1 MLNSYTSKRHSP
13 FLTVSPSLF
22 LTRAPL
28 ALAIAAALSTSAFAQ
43 TDAIDKPDPST
54 EMEVMVVTAD
64 FRSSSLEKMPSS
76 ITVIDSQK
84 IQDES
89 AQHFEDLLNS
99 IANFNWSGGSS
110 RPKYFQIRGVGEQ
123 EQYQGAPNS
132 SVGYIIDDIDLSGIG
147 MVSSMYDLQ
156 QVEVLRGPQ
165 GTRYGANALA
175 GLIYLKSNDPT
186 DVFEHGAEVSLGD
199 DNLRTFSGFSSGPL
213 TDSGKLLYRVSLQQ
227 HQQNGYH
234 DNLYLGRDDTNGR
247 DEFSGRAKLRWYATD
262 DLQFD
267 LTVLHADFDNG
278 YDVWSLTNSPTQ
290 TTSDQPGVD
299 SQRTTGA
306 GFKATYSGA
315 EAFELTSLT
324 SFANTDHH
332 YSYDGDWSNPEYWAG
347 KQCDIYD
354 ADWNSIGKL
363 PCIYDAT
370 WSKTGNRKTIS
381 QELRLTSTDAGRIF
395 NDSTDWLIGVYFAN
409 LQEDNSTVDYAKYTS
424 GEVDPI
430 VSERTKYIDSTYDA
444 KNYAV
449 FGQLDFD
456 LTLDYSLSLGVRFEN
471 RSSEYSDESSSTK
484 TNETKFDHFSP
495 SESMWGGHIALSKA
509 LSVQH
514 NAYIQLSRGYKAG
527 GFNMTLP
534 TEFSG
539 QKEFDT
545 ETLYN
550 YELGLKS
557 SWLAGTLNTSVALFY
572 MDRQDQQVAASIK
585 NPNDEADFILF
596 TDNAGSSQNYGLE
609 IDANWYIDSNLHLYS
624 SVGYLNT
631 AYGDYK
637 YEVGEDEFMD
647 LSGRDLAHSPHL
659 TYSLGGT
666 YRTNSGWFTNLNLS
680 GKSEFYY
687 SDSNESRSEPYTIV
701 NARVGYEASAWS
713 AYLWGRNLFNE
724 EYGVRGFYFGN
735 EPDNGW
741 AEKQYIRY
749 GDPRQI
755 GVTFNVKFM

>member
-1 MLNSYTSKRHSP
+1 MSNRKTSNHQSP
-13 FLTVSPSLF
+13 FSTVSPSLF
-22 LTRAPL
+22 LARAPL
-28 ALAIAAALSTSAFAQ
+28 ALAIAAALSTPVFAQ

-54 EMEVMVVTAD
+54 EMEVLVVTAD

-186 DVFEHGAEVSLGD
+186 DVFEHGGEVSLGD
-199 DNLRTFSGFSSGPL
+199 DDLRTFSGFSSGPL
-213 TDSGKLLYRVSLQQ
+213 TDSGKLLYRVSMQQ

-234 DNLYLGRDDTNGR
+234 DNLYLDRDDTNGR

-315 EAFELTSLT
+315 ENFELTSLT

-332 YSYDGDWSNPEYWAG
+332 YSYDGDWANSEYWAS
-347 KQCDIYD
+347 KQCNDDNGNLAPCQYD
-354 ADWNSIGKL
+354 YFWD
-363 PCIYDAT
+363 
-370 WSKTGNRKTIS
+370 KTGQRKTAS
-381 QELRLTSTDAGRIF
+381 QEFRLSSTEQGRIF
-395 NDSTDWLIGVYFAN
+395 AESTDWLLGVYAMN
-409 LQEDNSTVDYAKYTS
+409 LKEDNQLYSEYNTS
-424 GEVDPI
+424 LDEVLD
-430 VSERTKYIDSTYDA
+430 SEYEAT
-444 KNYAV
+444 NYAL
-449 FGQLDFD
+449 FGQLDTD
-456 LTLDYSLSLGVRFEN
+456 LGSNYALSVGLRLERRN
-471 RSSEYSDESSSTK
+471 SHYSD
-484 TNETKFDHFSP
+484 TNNDNFDP
-495 SESMWGGHIALSKA
+495 SETMWGGHIAVSKV
-509 LSVQH
+509 LNDSH
-514 NAYIQLSRGYKAG
+514 NAYVRVARGYKAG

-534 TEFSG
+534 VELNDKKEFS
-539 QKEFDT
+539 T

-550 YELGLKS
+550 YEIGLKS
-557 SWLAGTLNTSVALFY
+557 HWLAGLIDTNLALFY
-572 MDRQDQQVAASIK
+572 MDRQDQQVAASQQDPDK
-585 NPNDEADFILF
+585 PQRFILF
-596 TDNAGSSQNYGLE
+596 TENAGSSNNYGAEL
-609 IDANWYIDSNLHLYS
+609 DATWYATDNLQVYS
-624 SVGYLNT
+624 SIGWLET
-631 AYGDYK
+631 AYGDYQYQDK
-637 YEVGEDEFMD
+637 YGTEVD
-647 LSGRDLAHSPHL
+647 LTGRDLAHSPHV

-666 YRTNSGWFTNLNLS
+666 YRANSGWFANLNLS

>member
-1 MLNSYTSKRHSP
+1 MLNSKTLNSYTSKRHSP

-28 ALAIAAALSTSAFAQ
+28 ALAIATALSTSAFAQ

-186 DVFEHGAEVSLGD
+186 DVFEHGGEVSLGD

-315 EAFELTSLT
+315 ETFELTSLT

-332 YSYDGDWSNPEYWAG
+332 YSYDGDWSNPEYWAS
-347 KQCDIYD
+347 KQCSDDDGNLAPCQYD
-354 ADWNSIGKL
+354 YFWD
-363 PCIYDAT
+363 
-370 WSKTGNRKTIS
+370 KTGQRKTVS
-381 QELRLTSTDAGRIF
+381 QEFRLSSTEQGRIF
-395 NDSTDWLIGVYFAN
+395 ADSTDWLLGVYGMN
-409 LQEDNSTVDYAKYTS
+409 LKEDNQLYSEYNTWPD
-424 GEVDPI
+424 EVLD
-430 VSERTKYIDSTYDA
+430 SEYEAT
-444 KNYAV
+444 NYAL
-449 FGQLDFD
+449 FGQLDTD
-456 LTLDYSLSLGVRFEN
+456 LGSDYALSVGLRLERRN
-471 RSSEYSDESSSTK
+471 SHYSD
-484 TNETKFDHFSP
+484 TNNDNFDP
-495 SESMWGGHIALSKA
+495 SETMWGGHIAVSKV
-509 LSVQH
+509 LNDSH
-514 NAYIQLSRGYKAG
+514 NAYVRVARGYKAG

-534 TEFSG
+534 VELNDKKEFS
-539 QKEFDT
+539 T

-550 YELGLKS
+550 YEIGLKS
-557 SWLAGTLNTSVALFY
+557 HWLAGLIDTNLALFY
-572 MDRQDQQVAASIK
+572 MDRQDQQVAASQQDPDK
-585 NPNDEADFILF
+585 PQRFILF
-596 TDNAGSSQNYGLE
+596 TENAGSSNNYGAEL
-609 IDANWYIDSNLHLYS
+609 DATWYATDNLQIYS
-624 SVGYLNT
+624 SLGWLET
-631 AYGDYK
+631 AYGDYQYQDK
-637 YEVGEDEFMD
+637 YGTEVD
-647 LSGRDLAHSPHL
+647 LTGRDLAHSPHL
-659 TYSLGGT
+659 TYSIGGT

>member
-1 MLNSYTSKRHSP
+1 MLNSKTLNSNTSKRHSP
-13 FLTVSPSLF
+13 FLIVSPSLF

-199 DNLRTFSGFSSGPL
+199 DDLRTFSGFSSGPL

-278 YDVWSLTNSPTQ
+278 YDVWSLTNSPSQ

-315 EAFELTSLT
+315 ETFELTSLT

-332 YSYDGDWSNPEYWAG
+332 YSYDGDWSNPEYWAS
-347 KQCDIYD
+347 KQCSDDDGNLAPCQYD
-354 ADWNSIGKL
+354 YFWD
-363 PCIYDAT
+363 
-370 WSKTGNRKTIS
+370 KTGQRKTVS
-381 QELRLTSTDAGRIF
+381 QEFRLSSTEQGRIF
-395 NDSTDWLIGVYFAN
+395 ADSTDWLLGVYGMN
-409 LQEDNSTVDYAKYTS
+409 LKEDNQLYSEYNTWPD
-424 GEVDPI
+424 EVLD
-430 VSERTKYIDSTYDA
+430 SEYEAT
-444 KNYAV
+444 NYAL
-449 FGQLDFD
+449 FGQLDTD
-456 LTLDYSLSLGVRFEN
+456 LGSDYALSVGLRLERRN
-471 RSSEYSDESSSTK
+471 SHYSD
-484 TNETKFDHFSP
+484 TNNDNFDP
-495 SESMWGGHIALSKA
+495 SETMWGGHIAVSKV
-509 LSVQH
+509 LNDSH
-514 NAYIQLSRGYKAG
+514 NAYVRVARGYKAG

-534 TEFSG
+534 VELNDKKEFS
-539 QKEFDT
+539 T

-550 YELGLKS
+550 YEIGLKS
-557 SWLAGTLNTSVALFY
+557 HWLAGLIDTNLALFY
-572 MDRQDQQVAASIK
+572 MDRQDQQVAASQQDPDK
-585 NPNDEADFILF
+585 PQRFILF
-596 TDNAGSSQNYGLE
+596 TENAGSSNNYGAEL
-609 IDANWYIDSNLHLYS
+609 DATWYATDNLQIYS
-624 SVGYLNT
+624 SLGWLET
-631 AYGDYK
+631 AYGDYQYQDK
-637 YEVGEDEFMD
+637 YGTEVD
-647 LSGRDLAHSPHL
+647 LTGRDLAHSPHL
-659 TYSLGGT
+659 TYSIGGT

>member
-1 MLNSYTSKRHSP
+1 MSNRKTSNRHSP
-13 FLTVSPSLF
+13 F

-28 ALAIAAALSTSAFAQ
+28 ALAIAAALSSAAFAQ

-315 EAFELTSLT
+315 ETFELTSLT

-332 YSYDGDWSNPEYWAG
+332 YSYDGDWSNPEYWAS
-347 KQCDIYD
+347 KQCSDDDGNLAPCQYD
-354 ADWNSIGKL
+354 YFWD
-363 PCIYDAT
+363 
-370 WSKTGNRKTIS
+370 KTGQRKTVS
-381 QELRLTSTDAGRIF
+381 QEFRLSSTEQGRIF
-395 NDSTDWLIGVYFAN
+395 ADSTDWLLGVYGMN
-409 LQEDNSTVDYAKYTS
+409 LKEDNQLYSEYNTWPD
-424 GEVDPI
+424 EVLD
-430 VSERTKYIDSTYDA
+430 SEYEAT
-444 KNYAV
+444 NYAL
-449 FGQLDFD
+449 FGQLDTD
-456 LTLDYSLSLGVRFEN
+456 LSSGYALSVGLRLERRN
-471 RSSEYSDESSSTK
+471 SHYSD
-484 TNETKFDHFSP
+484 TNNDNFDP
-495 SESMWGGHIALSKA
+495 SETMWGGHIAVSKV
-509 LSVQH
+509 LNDSH
-514 NAYIQLSRGYKAG
+514 NAYVRVARGYKAG

-534 TEFSG
+534 VELNDKKEFS
-539 QKEFDT
+539 T

-550 YELGLKS
+550 YEIGLKS
-557 SWLAGTLNTSVALFY
+557 HWLAGLIDTNLALFY
-572 MDRQDQQVAASIK
+572 MDRQDQQVAASQQDPDK
-585 NPNDEADFILF
+585 PQRFILF
-596 TDNAGSSQNYGLE
+596 TENAGSSNNYGAEL
-609 IDANWYIDSNLHLYS
+609 DATWYATDNLQIYS
-624 SVGYLNT
+624 SLGWLET
-631 AYGDYK
+631 AYGDYQYQDK
-637 YEVGEDEFMD
+637 YGTEVD
-647 LSGRDLAHSPHL
+647 LTGRDLAHSPHL
-659 TYSLGGT
+659 TYSIGGT

>member
-1 MLNSYTSKRHSP
+1 MLNSKTLNSNTSKRHSP
-13 FLTVSPSLF
+13 FSTITPSLF

-28 ALAIAAALSTSAFAQ
+28 ALAIAAALSTAAFAQ

-89 AQHFEDLLNS
+89 VQHFEDLLNS

-315 EAFELTSLT
+315 ETFELTSLT

-347 KQCDIYD
+347 KQCSDDDGNLAPCQYD
-354 ADWNSIGKL
+354 YFWD
-363 PCIYDAT
+363 
-370 WSKTGNRKTIS
+370 KTGQRKTVS
-381 QELRLTSTDAGRIF
+381 QEFRLSSTEQGRIF
-395 NDSTDWLIGVYFAN
+395 ADSTDWLLGVYAMN
-409 LQEDNSTVDYAKYTS
+409 LKEDNQLYSEYNTLPD
-424 GEVDPI
+424 EVLD
-430 VSERTKYIDSTYDA
+430 SEYEAT
-444 KNYAV
+444 NYAL
-449 FGQLDFD
+449 FGQLDTD
-456 LTLDYSLSLGVRFEN
+456 LGSDYALSVGLRLERRN
-471 RSSEYSDESSSTK
+471 SHYSD
-484 TNETKFDHFSP
+484 TNNDNFDP
-495 SESMWGGHIALSKA
+495 SETMWGGHIAVSKV
-509 LSVQH
+509 LNDSH
-514 NAYIQLSRGYKAG
+514 NAYVRVARGYKAG

-534 TEFSG
+534 VELNDKKEFS
-539 QKEFDT
+539 T

-550 YELGLKS
+550 YEIGLKS
-557 SWLAGTLNTSVALFY
+557 HWLAGLIDTNLALFY
-572 MDRQDQQVAASIK
+572 MDRQDQQVAASQQDPDK
-585 NPNDEADFILF
+585 PQRFILF
-596 TDNAGSSQNYGLE
+596 TENAGSSNNYGAEL
-609 IDANWYIDSNLHLYS
+609 DATWYATDSLQIYS
-624 SVGYLNT
+624 SLGWLET
-631 AYGDYK
+631 AYGDYQYQDK
-637 YEVGEDEFMD
+637 YGTEVD
-647 LSGRDLAHSPHL
+647 LSGRDLAHSPHF

>member
-1 MLNSYTSKRHSP
+1 MLNSKTLNSYTSKRHSP
-13 FLTVSPSLF
+13 FSTVSPSLF

-28 ALAIAAALSTSAFAQ
+28 ALAIATALSTSAFAQ

-199 DNLRTFSGFSSGPL
+199 DDLRTFSGFSSGPL

-315 EAFELTSLT
+315 ETFELTSLT

-332 YSYDGDWSNPEYWAG
+332 YSYDGDWSNPEYWAS
-347 KQCDIYD
+347 KQCSDDDGNLAPCQYD
-354 ADWNSIGKL
+354 YFWD
-363 PCIYDAT
+363 
-370 WSKTGNRKTIS
+370 KTGQRKTVS
-381 QELRLTSTDAGRIF
+381 QEFRLSSTEQGRIF
-395 NDSTDWLIGVYFAN
+395 ADSTDWLLGVYAMN
-409 LQEDNSTVDYAKYTS
+409 LKEDNQLYSEYNTWPD
-424 GEVDPI
+424 EVLD
-430 VSERTKYIDSTYDA
+430 SEYEAT
-444 KNYAV
+444 NYAL
-449 FGQLDFD
+449 FGQLDTD
-456 LTLDYSLSLGVRFEN
+456 LGSDYALSVGLRLERRN
-471 RSSEYSDESSSTK
+471 SHYSD
-484 TNETKFDHFSP
+484 TNNDNFDP
-495 SESMWGGHIALSKA
+495 SETMWGGHIAVSKV
-509 LSVQH
+509 LNDSH
-514 NAYIQLSRGYKAG
+514 NAYVRVARGYKAG

-534 TEFSG
+534 VELNDKKEFS
-539 QKEFDT
+539 T

-550 YELGLKS
+550 YEIGLKS
-557 SWLAGTLNTSVALFY
+557 HWLAGLIDTNLALFY
-572 MDRQDQQVAASIK
+572 MDRQDQQVAASQQDPDK
-585 NPNDEADFILF
+585 PQRFILF
-596 TDNAGSSQNYGLE
+596 TENAGSSNNYGAEL
-609 IDANWYIDSNLHLYS
+609 DATWYATDNLQIYS
-624 SVGYLNT
+624 SLGWLET
-631 AYGDYK
+631 AYGDYQYQDK
-637 YEVGEDEFMD
+637 YGTEVD
-647 LSGRDLAHSPHL
+647 LTGRDLAHSPHF

-666 YRTNSGWFTNLNLS
+666 YRANSGWFANLNLS

-713 AYLWGRNLFNE
+713 AYLWGRNLFND

>member
-1 MLNSYTSKRHSP
+1 MSNRKTSNHQSP
-13 FLTVSPSLF
+13 FSTVSPSLF
-22 LTRAPL
+22 LARAPL
-28 ALAIAAALSTSAFAQ
+28 ALAIAAALSTPIFAQ

-54 EMEVMVVTAD
+54 EMEVIVVTAD

-186 DVFEHGAEVSLGD
+186 DVFEHGGEVSLGD
-199 DNLRTFSGFSSGPL
+199 DDLRTFSGFSSGPL
-213 TDSGKLLYRVSLQQ
+213 TDSGKLLYRVSMQQ

-234 DNLYLGRDDTNGR
+234 DNLYLDRDDTNGR

-315 EAFELTSLT
+315 ENFELTSLT

-332 YSYDGDWSNPEYWAG
+332 YSYDGDWANSEYWAS
-347 KQCDIYD
+347 KQCNDDNGNLAPCQYD
-354 ADWNSIGKL
+354 YFWD
-363 PCIYDAT
+363 
-370 WSKTGNRKTIS
+370 KTGQRKTAS
-381 QELRLTSTDAGRIF
+381 QEFRLSSTEQGRIF
-395 NDSTDWLIGVYFAN
+395 AESTDWLLGVYAMN
-409 LQEDNSTVDYAKYTS
+409 LKEDNQLYSEYNTS
-424 GEVDPI
+424 PDEVLD
-430 VSERTKYIDSTYDA
+430 SEYEAT
-444 KNYAV
+444 NYAL
-449 FGQLDFD
+449 FGQLDTD
-456 LTLDYSLSLGVRFEN
+456 LGSNYALSVGLRLERRN
-471 RSSEYSDESSSTK
+471 SHYSD
-484 TNETKFDHFSP
+484 TNNDNFDP
-495 SESMWGGHIALSKA
+495 SETMWGGHIAVSKV
-509 LSVQH
+509 LNDSH
-514 NAYIQLSRGYKAG
+514 NAYVRVARGYKAG

-534 TEFSG
+534 VELNDKKEFS
-539 QKEFDT
+539 T

-550 YELGLKS
+550 YEIGLKS
-557 SWLAGTLNTSVALFY
+557 HWLAGLIDTNLALFY
-572 MDRQDQQVAASIK
+572 MDRQDQQVAASQQDPDK
-585 NPNDEADFILF
+585 PQRFILF
-596 TDNAGSSQNYGLE
+596 TENAGSSNNYGAEL
-609 IDANWYIDSNLHLYS
+609 DATWYATDNLQVYS
-624 SVGYLNT
+624 SIGWLET
-631 AYGDYK
+631 AYGDYQYQDK
-637 YEVGEDEFMD
+637 YGTEVD
-647 LSGRDLAHSPHL
+647 LTGRDLAHSPHV
-659 TYSLGGT
+659 TYSIGGT
-666 YRTNSGWFTNLNLS
+666 YRANSGWFANLNLS

-724 EYGVRGFYFGN
+724 EYGVRSFYFGN

>member
-1 MLNSYTSKRHSP
+1 MSNRKTSNHQSP
-13 FLTVSPSLF
+13 FSTVSPSLF
-22 LTRAPL
+22 LARAPL
-28 ALAIAAALSTSAFAQ
+28 ALAIAAALSTPVFAQ
-43 TDAIDKPDPST
+43 TDAIDRPDPST

-186 DVFEHGAEVSLGD
+186 DVFEHGGEVSLGD
-199 DNLRTFSGFSSGPL
+199 DDLRTFSGFSSGPL
-213 TDSGKLLYRVSLQQ
+213 TDSGKLLYRVSMQQ

-315 EAFELTSLT
+315 ENFELTSLT

-332 YSYDGDWSNPEYWAG
+332 YSYDGDWANSEYWAS
-347 KQCDIYD
+347 KQCNDDNGNLAPCQYD
-354 ADWNSIGKL
+354 YFWD
-363 PCIYDAT
+363 
-370 WSKTGNRKTIS
+370 KTGQRKTAS
-381 QELRLTSTDAGRIF
+381 QEFRLSSTEQGRIF
-395 NDSTDWLIGVYFAN
+395 AESTDWLLGVYAMN
-409 LQEDNSTVDYAKYTS
+409 LKEDNQLYSEYNASPD
-424 GEVDPI
+424 EVLD
-430 VSERTKYIDSTYDA
+430 SEYEAT
-444 KNYAV
+444 NYAL
-449 FGQLDFD
+449 FGQLDTD
-456 LTLDYSLSLGVRFEN
+456 LGSNYALSVGLRLERRN
-471 RSSEYSDESSSTK
+471 SHYSD
-484 TNETKFDHFSP
+484 TNNDNFDP
-495 SESMWGGHIALSKA
+495 SETMWGGHIAVSKV
-509 LSVQH
+509 LNDSH
-514 NAYIQLSRGYKAG
+514 NAYVRVARGYKAG

-534 TEFSG
+534 VELNDKKEFS
-539 QKEFDT
+539 T

-550 YELGLKS
+550 YEIGLKS
-557 SWLAGTLNTSVALFY
+557 HWLAGLIDTNLALFY
-572 MDRQDQQVAASIK
+572 MDRQDQQVAASQQDPDK
-585 NPNDEADFILF
+585 PQRFILF
-596 TDNAGSSQNYGLE
+596 TENAGSSNNYGAEL
-609 IDANWYIDSNLHLYS
+609 DATWYATDNLQVYS
-624 SVGYLNT
+624 SIGWLET
-631 AYGDYK
+631 AYGDYQYQDK
-637 YEVGEDEFMD
+637 YGTEVD
-647 LSGRDLAHSPHL
+647 LTGRDLAHSPHV

-666 YRTNSGWFTNLNLS
+666 YRANSGWFANLNLS

>member
-1 MLNSYTSKRHSP
+1 MLNSKTLNSNTSKRHSP
-13 FLTVSPSLF
+13 FSTVSPSLF

-28 ALAIAAALSTSAFAQ
+28 ALAIAAALSSAAFAQ

-199 DNLRTFSGFSSGPL
+199 DDLRTFSGFSSGPL

-315 EAFELTSLT
+315 ETFELTSLT

-332 YSYDGDWSNPEYWAG
+332 YSYDGDWSNPEYWAS
-347 KQCDIYD
+347 KQCSDDYGNLAPCQYD
-354 ADWNSIGKL
+354 YFWD
-363 PCIYDAT
+363 
-370 WSKTGNRKTIS
+370 KTGQRKTAS
-381 QELRLTSTDAGRIF
+381 QEFRLSSTEQGRIF
-395 NDSTDWLIGVYFAN
+395 ADSTDWLLGVYAMN
-409 LQEDNSTVDYAKYTS
+409 LKEDNQLYSEYNTWPD
-424 GEVDPI
+424 EVLD
-430 VSERTKYIDSTYDA
+430 SEYEAT
-444 KNYAV
+444 NYAL
-449 FGQLDFD
+449 FGQLDTD
-456 LTLDYSLSLGVRFEN
+456 LGSDYALSVGLRLERRN
-471 RSSEYSDESSSTK
+471 SHYSD
-484 TNETKFDHFSP
+484 TNNDNFDP
-495 SESMWGGHIALSKA
+495 SETMWGGHIAVSKV
-509 LSVQH
+509 LNDSH
-514 NAYIQLSRGYKAG
+514 NAYVRVARGYKAG

-534 TEFSG
+534 VELNDKKEFS
-539 QKEFDT
+539 T

-550 YELGLKS
+550 YEVGLKS
-557 SWLAGTLNTSVALFY
+557 YWLAGLIDTNLALFY
-572 MDRQDQQVAASIK
+572 MDRQDQQVAASQQDPDK
-585 NPNDEADFILF
+585 PQRFILF
-596 TDNAGSSQNYGLE
+596 TENAGSSNNYGAEL
-609 IDANWYIDSNLHLYS
+609 DATWYATDNLQIYS
-624 SVGYLNT
+624 SLGWLET
-631 AYGDYK
+631 AYGDYQYQDK
-637 YEVGEDEFMD
+637 YGTEVD
-647 LSGRDLAHSPHL
+647 LTGRDLAHSPHF

-666 YRTNSGWFTNLNLS
+666 YRANSGWFANLNLS

-755 GVTFNVKFM
+755 GVSFNVKFM

>member
-1 MLNSYTSKRHSP
+1 MSNRKTSNHQSP
-13 FLTVSPSLF
+13 FSTVSPSLF
-22 LTRAPL
+22 LARAPL
-28 ALAIAAALSTSAFAQ
+28 ALAIAAALSTPVFAQ

-147 MVSSMYDLQ
+147 MVSSVYDLQ

-186 DVFEHGAEVSLGD
+186 DVFEHGGEVSLGD
-199 DNLRTFSGFSSGPL
+199 DDLRTFSGFSSGPL
-213 TDSGKLLYRVSLQQ
+213 TDSGKLLYRVSMQQ

-234 DNLYLGRDDTNGR
+234 DNLYLDRDDTNGR

-315 EAFELTSLT
+315 ENFELTSLT

-332 YSYDGDWSNPEYWAG
+332 YSYDGDWANSEYWAS
-347 KQCDIYD
+347 KQCNDDNGNLAPCQYD
-354 ADWNSIGKL
+354 YFWD
-363 PCIYDAT
+363 
-370 WSKTGNRKTIS
+370 KTGQRKTVS
-381 QELRLTSTDAGRIF
+381 QEFRLSSTEQGRIF
-395 NDSTDWLIGVYFAN
+395 AESTDWLLGVYAMN
-409 LQEDNSTVDYAKYTS
+409 LKEDNQLYSEYNTS
-424 GEVDPI
+424 LDEVLD
-430 VSERTKYIDSTYDA
+430 SEYEAT
-444 KNYAV
+444 NYAL
-449 FGQLDFD
+449 FGQLDTD
-456 LTLDYSLSLGVRFEN
+456 LGSNYALSVGLRLERRN
-471 RSSEYSDESSSTK
+471 SHYSD
-484 TNETKFDHFSP
+484 TNNDNFDP
-495 SESMWGGHIALSKA
+495 SETMWGGHIAVSKV
-509 LSVQH
+509 LNDSH
-514 NAYIQLSRGYKAG
+514 NAYVRVARGYKAG

-534 TEFSG
+534 VELNDKKEFS
-539 QKEFDT
+539 T

-550 YELGLKS
+550 YEIGLKS
-557 SWLAGTLNTSVALFY
+557 HWLAGLIDTNLALFY
-572 MDRQDQQVAASIK
+572 MDRQDQQVAASQQDPDK
-585 NPNDEADFILF
+585 PQRFILF
-596 TDNAGSSQNYGLE
+596 TENAGSSNNYGAEL
-609 IDANWYIDSNLHLYS
+609 DATWYATDNLQVYS
-624 SVGYLNT
+624 SLGWLET
-631 AYGDYK
+631 AYGDYQYQDK
-637 YEVGEDEFMD
+637 YGTEVD
-647 LSGRDLAHSPHL
+647 LTGRDLAHSPHL

-666 YRTNSGWFTNLNLS
+666 YRANSGWFANLNLS

>member
-1 MLNSYTSKRHSP
+1 MLNSKTLNSNTSKRHSP
-13 FLTVSPSLF
+13 FSTITPSLF

-28 ALAIAAALSTSAFAQ
+28 ALAIATALSTSAFAQ

-199 DNLRTFSGFSSGPL
+199 DDLRTFSGFSSGPL

-315 EAFELTSLT
+315 ETFELTSLT

-332 YSYDGDWSNPEYWAG
+332 YSYDGDWSNPEYWAS
-347 KQCDIYD
+347 KQCSDDDGNLAPCQYD
-354 ADWNSIGKL
+354 YFWD
-363 PCIYDAT
+363 
-370 WSKTGNRKTIS
+370 KTGQRKTVS
-381 QELRLTSTDAGRIF
+381 QEFRLSSTEQGRIF
-395 NDSTDWLIGVYFAN
+395 ADSTDWLLGVYAMN
-409 LQEDNSTVDYAKYTS
+409 LKEDNQLYSEYNTLPD
-424 GEVDPI
+424 EVLD
-430 VSERTKYIDSTYDA
+430 SEYEAT
-444 KNYAV
+444 NYAL
-449 FGQLDFD
+449 FGQLDTD
-456 LTLDYSLSLGVRFEN
+456 LGSDYALSVGLRLERRN
-471 RSSEYSDESSSTK
+471 SHYSD
-484 TNETKFDHFSP
+484 TNNDNFDP
-495 SESMWGGHIALSKA
+495 SETMWGGHIAVSKV
-509 LSVQH
+509 LNDSH
-514 NAYIQLSRGYKAG
+514 NAYVRVARGYKAG

-534 TEFSG
+534 VELNDKKEFS
-539 QKEFDT
+539 T

-550 YELGLKS
+550 YEIGLKS
-557 SWLAGTLNTSVALFY
+557 HWLAGLIDTNLALFY
-572 MDRQDQQVAASIK
+572 MDRQDQQVAASQQDPDK
-585 NPNDEADFILF
+585 PQRFILF
-596 TDNAGSSQNYGLE
+596 TENAGSSNNYGAEL
-609 IDANWYIDSNLHLYS
+609 DATWYATDNLQIYS
-624 SVGYLNT
+624 SLGWLET
-631 AYGDYK
+631 AYGDYQYQDK
-637 YEVGEDEFMD
+637 YGTEVD
-647 LSGRDLAHSPHL
+647 LTGRDLAHSPHL

>member
-1 MLNSYTSKRHSP
+1 MLNSKTLNSNTSKRHSP

-199 DNLRTFSGFSSGPL
+199 DDLRTFSGFSSGPL

-234 DNLYLGRDDTNGR
+234 DNLYLGRDDTNSR

-315 EAFELTSLT
+315 ETFELTSLT

-332 YSYDGDWSNPEYWAG
+332 YSYDGDWSNPEYWAS
-347 KQCDIYD
+347 KQCSENSNLAPCQYD
-354 ADWNSIGKL
+354 YFWD
-363 PCIYDAT
+363 
-370 WSKTGNRKTIS
+370 KTGQRKTVS
-381 QELRLTSTDAGRIF
+381 QEFRLSSTEQGRIF
-395 NDSTDWLIGVYFAN
+395 ADSTDWLLGVYAMN
-409 LQEDNSTVDYAKYTS
+409 LKEDNQLYSEYNTLPD
-424 GEVDPI
+424 EVLD
-430 VSERTKYIDSTYDA
+430 SEYEAT
-444 KNYAV
+444 NYAL
-449 FGQLDFD
+449 FGQLDTD
-456 LTLDYSLSLGVRFEN
+456 LGSDYALSVGLRLERRN
-471 RSSEYSDESSSTK
+471 SHYSD
-484 TNETKFDHFSP
+484 TNNDNFDP
-495 SESMWGGHIALSKA
+495 SETMWGGHIAVSKV
-509 LSVQH
+509 LNDSH
-514 NAYIQLSRGYKAG
+514 NAYVRVARGYKAG

-534 TEFSG
+534 VELNDKKEFS
-539 QKEFDT
+539 T

-550 YELGLKS
+550 YEIGLKS
-557 SWLAGTLNTSVALFY
+557 HWLAGLIDTNLALFY
-572 MDRQDQQVAASIK
+572 MDRQDQQVAASQQDPDK
-585 NPNDEADFILF
+585 PQRFILF
-596 TDNAGSSQNYGLE
+596 TENAGSSNNYGAEL
-609 IDANWYIDSNLHLYS
+609 DATWYATDNLQIYS
-624 SVGYLNT
+624 SLGWLET
-631 AYGDYK
+631 AYGDYQYQDK
-637 YEVGEDEFMD
+637 YGTEVD
-647 LSGRDLAHSPHL
+647 LTGRDLAHSPHF
-659 TYSLGGT
+659 TYSIGGT

>member
-1 MLNSYTSKRHSP
+1 MSNRKTSNHQSP
-13 FLTVSPSLF
+13 FSTVSPSLF
-22 LTRAPL
+22 LARAPL
-28 ALAIAAALSTSAFAQ
+28 ALAIAAALSTPVFAQ

-186 DVFEHGAEVSLGD
+186 DVFEHGGEVSLGD
-199 DNLRTFSGFSSGPL
+199 DDLRTFSGFSSGPL
-213 TDSGKLLYRVSLQQ
+213 TDSGKLLYRVSMQQ

-315 EAFELTSLT
+315 ENFELTSLT

-332 YSYDGDWSNPEYWAG
+332 YSYDGDWANSEYWAS
-347 KQCDIYD
+347 KQCNDDNGNLAPCQYD
-354 ADWNSIGKL
+354 YFWD
-363 PCIYDAT
+363 
-370 WSKTGNRKTIS
+370 KTGQRKTAS
-381 QELRLTSTDAGRIF
+381 QEFRLSSTEQGRIF
-395 NDSTDWLIGVYFAN
+395 AESTDWLLGVYAMN
-409 LQEDNSTVDYAKYTS
+409 LKEDNQLYSEYNASLD
-424 GEVDPI
+424 EVLD
-430 VSERTKYIDSTYDA
+430 SEYEAT
-444 KNYAV
+444 NYAL
-449 FGQLDFD
+449 FGQLDTD
-456 LTLDYSLSLGVRFEN
+456 LGSNYALSVGLRLERRN
-471 RSSEYSDESSSTK
+471 SHYSD
-484 TNETKFDHFSP
+484 TNNDNFDP
-495 SESMWGGHIALSKA
+495 SETMWGGHIAVSKV
-509 LSVQH
+509 LNDSH
-514 NAYIQLSRGYKAG
+514 NAYIRVARGYKAG

-534 TEFSG
+534 VELNDKKEFS
-539 QKEFDT
+539 T

-550 YELGLKS
+550 YEIGLKS
-557 SWLAGTLNTSVALFY
+557 HWLAGLIDTNLALFY
-572 MDRQDQQVAASIK
+572 MDRQDQQVAASQQDPDK
-585 NPNDEADFILF
+585 PQRFILF
-596 TDNAGSSQNYGLE
+596 TENAGSSNNYGAEL
-609 IDANWYIDSNLHLYS
+609 DATWYATDNLQVYS
-624 SVGYLNT
+624 SLGWLET
-631 AYGDYK
+631 AYGDYQYQDK
-637 YEVGEDEFMD
+637 YGTEVD
-647 LSGRDLAHSPHL
+647 LTGRDLAHSPHV

-666 YRTNSGWFTNLNLS
+666 YRANSGWFANLNLS

>member
-1 MLNSYTSKRHSP
+1 MLNRKTSNHQSP
-13 FLTVSPSLF
+13 FSTVSPSLF
-22 LTRAPL
+22 LARAPL
-28 ALAIAAALSTSAFAQ
+28 ALAIAAALSTPVFAQ

-186 DVFEHGAEVSLGD
+186 DVFEHGGEVSLGD
-199 DNLRTFSGFSSGPL
+199 DDLRTFSGFSSGPL
-213 TDSGKLLYRVSLQQ
+213 TDSGKLLYRVSMQQ

-315 EAFELTSLT
+315 ENFELTSLT

-332 YSYDGDWSNPEYWAG
+332 YSYDGDWANSEYWAS
-347 KQCDIYD
+347 KQCNDDNGNLAPCQYD
-354 ADWNSIGKL
+354 YFWD
-363 PCIYDAT
+363 
-370 WSKTGNRKTIS
+370 KTGQRKTAS
-381 QELRLTSTDAGRIF
+381 QEFRLTSTEQGRIF
-395 NDSTDWLIGVYFAN
+395 AESTDWLLGVYAMN
-409 LQEDNSTVDYAKYTS
+409 LKEDNQLYSEYNTWPD
-424 GEVDPI
+424 EVLD
-430 VSERTKYIDSTYDA
+430 SEYEAT
-444 KNYAV
+444 NYAL
-449 FGQLDFD
+449 FGQLDTD
-456 LTLDYSLSLGVRFEN
+456 LGSNYALSVGLRLERRN
-471 RSSEYSDESSSTK
+471 SHYSD
-484 TNETKFDHFSP
+484 TNNDNFDP
-495 SESMWGGHIALSKA
+495 SETMWGGHIAVSKV
-509 LSVQH
+509 LNDSH
-514 NAYIQLSRGYKAG
+514 NAYVRVARGYKAG

-534 TEFSG
+534 VELNDKKEFS
-539 QKEFDT
+539 T

-550 YELGLKS
+550 YEIGLKS
-557 SWLAGTLNTSVALFY
+557 HWLAGLIDTNLALFY
-572 MDRQDQQVAASIK
+572 MDRQDQQVAASQQDPDK
-585 NPNDEADFILF
+585 PQRFILF
-596 TDNAGSSQNYGLE
+596 TENAGSSNNYGAEL
-609 IDANWYIDSNLHLYS
+609 DATWYATDNLQVYS
-624 SVGYLNT
+624 SLGWLET
-631 AYGDYK
+631 AYGDYQYQDK
-637 YEVGEDEFMD
+637 YGTEVD
-647 LSGRDLAHSPHL
+647 LTGRDLAHSPHL

-666 YRTNSGWFTNLNLS
+666 YRANSGWFANLNLS

>member
-1 MLNSYTSKRHSP
+1 MLNSKTLNSNTSKRHSP
-13 FLTVSPSLF
+13 FSTITPSLF

-28 ALAIAAALSTSAFAQ
+28 ALAIATALSTSAFAQ

-315 EAFELTSLT
+315 ETFELTSLT

-332 YSYDGDWSNPEYWAG
+332 YSYDGDWSNPEYWAS
-347 KQCDIYD
+347 KQCSENSNLAPCQYD
-354 ADWNSIGKL
+354 YFWD
-363 PCIYDAT
+363 
-370 WSKTGNRKTIS
+370 KTGQRKTVS
-381 QELRLTSTDAGRIF
+381 QEFRLSSTEQGRIF
-395 NDSTDWLIGVYFAN
+395 ADSTDWLLGVYAMN
-409 LQEDNSTVDYAKYTS
+409 LKEDNQLYSEYNTLPD
-424 GEVDPI
+424 EVLD
-430 VSERTKYIDSTYDA
+430 SEYEAT
-444 KNYAV
+444 NYAL
-449 FGQLDFD
+449 FGQLDTD
-456 LTLDYSLSLGVRFEN
+456 LGSDYALSVGLRLERRN
-471 RSSEYSDESSSTK
+471 SHYSD
-484 TNETKFDHFSP
+484 TNNDNFDP
-495 SESMWGGHIALSKA
+495 SETMWGGHIAVSKV
-509 LSVQH
+509 LNDSH
-514 NAYIQLSRGYKAG
+514 NAYVRVARGYKAG

-534 TEFSG
+534 VELNDKKEFS
-539 QKEFDT
+539 T

-550 YELGLKS
+550 YEIGLKS
-557 SWLAGTLNTSVALFY
+557 HWLAGLIDTNLALFY
-572 MDRQDQQVAASIK
+572 MDRQDQQVAASQQDPDK
-585 NPNDEADFILF
+585 PQRFILF
-596 TDNAGSSQNYGLE
+596 TENAGSSNNYGAEL
-609 IDANWYIDSNLHLYS
+609 DATWYATDNLQIYS
-624 SVGYLNT
+624 SLGWLET
-631 AYGDYK
+631 AYGDYQYQDK
-637 YEVGEDEFMD
+637 YGTEVD
-647 LSGRDLAHSPHL
+647 LTGRDLAHSPHL

>member
-1 MLNSYTSKRHSP
+1 MSNKKSNKNSSI
-13 FLTVSPSLF
+13 FTVA

-28 ALAIAAALSTSAFAQ
+28 ALAISAALSTAAWAQ
-43 TDAIDKPDPST
+43 TDAIDKPDPSND
-54 EMEVMVVTAD
+54 MEIMVVTAD
-64 FRSSSLEKMPSS
+64 FRSASLEKMPSS
-76 ITVIDSQK
+76 ITVIDAQQ

-89 AQHFEDLLNS
+89 AQHFEDVMNS

-186 DVFEHGAEVSLGD
+186 DVFEHGAEVSLGND
-199 DNLRTFSGFSSGPL
+199 DLQTFSGFSSGPL

-227 HQQNGYH
+227 HQQNGYR
-234 DNLYLGRDDTNGR
+234 DNLYLNKEDTNGR
-247 DEFSGRAKLRWYATD
+247 DEFTGRAKLRWYATD
-262 DLQFD
+262 NLQLD
-267 LTVLHADFDNG
+267 LTLLHADFDNG
-278 YDVWSLTNSPTQ
+278 YDAWSLTNDPKHTI
-290 TTSDQPGVD
+290 SDQPGVD

-315 EAFELTSLT
+315 ESFELTSLT

-332 YSYDGDWSNPEYWAG
+332 YSYDGDWANPEYWAA
-347 KQCDIYD
+347 KQCEDEGNLAPCQYD
-354 ADWNSIGKL
+354 YFWD
-363 PCIYDAT
+363 
-370 WSKTGNRKTIS
+370 KTGQRKTLS
-381 QELRLTSTDAGRIF
+381 QEFRLSSTDQGRIF
-395 NDSTDWLIGVYFAN
+395 AGSTDWLLGVYAMN
-409 LQEDNSTVDYAKYTS
+409 LKEDNQLYSEYNTWPD
-424 GEVDPI
+424 EVLD
-430 VSERTKYIDSTYDA
+430 SEYEAT
-444 KNYAV
+444 NYAV
-449 FGQLDFD
+449 FGQLDTD
-456 LTLDYSLSLGVRFEN
+456 LGADYALSVGLRAERRN
-471 RSSEYSDESSSTK
+471 SHYSD
-484 TNETKFDHFSP
+484 TNNDNFDP
-495 SESMWGGHIALSKA
+495 SETMWGGHIALSKV
-509 LSVQH
+509 LNESH
-514 NAYIQLSRGYKAG
+514 NVYARVARGYKAG

-534 TEFSG
+534 VELNDK
-539 QKEFDT
+539 KEFDT

-550 YELGLKS
+550 YEIGLKS
-557 SWLAGTLNTSVALFY
+557 HWFEGLIDTNLALFY
-572 MDRQDQQVAASIK
+572 MDRQDQQVAASQQD
-585 NPNDEADFILF
+585 PNKPQRFILY
-596 TDNAGSSQNYGLE
+596 TENAGSSHNYGAEL
-609 IDANWYIDSNLHLYS
+609 DATWYATDNLQFYS
-624 SVGYLNT
+624 SLGWLET
-631 AYGDYK
+631 AYGDYQYQDK
-637 YEVGEDEFMD
+637 YGSAVD
-647 LSGRDLAHSPHL
+647 LTGRDLAHSPHL

-666 YRTNSGWFTNLNLS
+666 YRANSGWFANVNMS

-687 SDSNESRSEPYTIV
+687 SDSNDSRSEPYTIV

-713 AYLWGRNLFNE
+713 AYLWGRNLFDE

-755 GVTFNVKFM
+755 GVTLNVKFM

>member
-1 MLNSYTSKRHSP
+1 MSNRKTSNHQSP
-13 FLTVSPSLF
+13 FSTVSPSLF
-22 LTRAPL
+22 LARAPL
-28 ALAIAAALSTSAFAQ
+28 ALAIAAALSTPVFAQ

-186 DVFEHGAEVSLGD
+186 DVFEHGGEVSLGD
-199 DNLRTFSGFSSGPL
+199 DDLRTFSGFSSGPL
-213 TDSGKLLYRVSLQQ
+213 TDSGKLLYRVSMQQ

-315 EAFELTSLT
+315 ENFELTSLT

-332 YSYDGDWSNPEYWAG
+332 YSYDGDWANSEYWAS
-347 KQCDIYD
+347 KQCNDDNGNLAPCQYD
-354 ADWNSIGKL
+354 YFWD
-363 PCIYDAT
+363 
-370 WSKTGNRKTIS
+370 KTGQRKTAS
-381 QELRLTSTDAGRIF
+381 QEFRLSSTEQGRIF
-395 NDSTDWLIGVYFAN
+395 AESTDWLLGVYAMN
-409 LQEDNSTVDYAKYTS
+409 LKEDNQLYSEYNASPD
-424 GEVDPI
+424 EVLD
-430 VSERTKYIDSTYDA
+430 SEYEAT
-444 KNYAV
+444 NYAL
-449 FGQLDFD
+449 FGQLDTD
-456 LTLDYSLSLGVRFEN
+456 LGSNYALSVGLRLERRN
-471 RSSEYSDESSSTK
+471 SHYSD
-484 TNETKFDHFSP
+484 TNNDNFDP
-495 SESMWGGHIALSKA
+495 SETMWGGHIAVSKV
-509 LSVQH
+509 LNDSH
-514 NAYIQLSRGYKAG
+514 NAYVRVARGYKAG

-534 TEFSG
+534 VELNDKKEFS
-539 QKEFDT
+539 T

-550 YELGLKS
+550 YEIGLKS
-557 SWLAGTLNTSVALFY
+557 HWLAGLIDTNLALFY
-572 MDRQDQQVAASIK
+572 MDRQDQQVAASQQDPDK
-585 NPNDEADFILF
+585 PQRFILF
-596 TDNAGSSQNYGLE
+596 TENAGSSNNYGAEL
-609 IDANWYIDSNLHLYS
+609 DATWYATDNLQVYS
-624 SVGYLNT
+624 SLGWLET
-631 AYGDYK
+631 AYGDYQYQDK
-637 YEVGEDEFMD
+637 YGTEVD
-647 LSGRDLAHSPHL
+647 LTGRDLAHSPHL

-666 YRTNSGWFTNLNLS
+666 YRANSGWFANLNLS

>member
-1 MLNSYTSKRHSP
+1 MSNRKTSNRHSP
-13 FLTVSPSLF
+13 F

-28 ALAIAAALSTSAFAQ
+28 ALAIAAALSSAAFAQ

-89 AQHFEDLLNS
+89 AQHFEDVLNS

-186 DVFEHGAEVSLGD
+186 DVFEHGGEVSLGD
-199 DNLRTFSGFSSGPL
+199 DDLRTFSGFSSGPL

-306 GFKATYSGA
+306 GLKATYSGA
-315 EAFELTSLT
+315 ETFELTSLT

-332 YSYDGDWSNPEYWAG
+332 YSYDGDWSNPEYWAS
-347 KQCDIYD
+347 KQCSDDDGNLAPCQYD
-354 ADWNSIGKL
+354 YFWD
-363 PCIYDAT
+363 
-370 WSKTGNRKTIS
+370 KTGQRKTVS
-381 QELRLTSTDAGRIF
+381 QEFRLSSTEQGLIF
-395 NDSTDWLIGVYFAN
+395 ADSTDWLLGVYAMN
-409 LQEDNSTVDYAKYTS
+409 LKEDNQLYSEYNTWPD
-424 GEVDPI
+424 EVLD
-430 VSERTKYIDSTYDA
+430 SEYEAT
-444 KNYAV
+444 NYAL
-449 FGQLDFD
+449 FGQLDTD
-456 LTLDYSLSLGVRFEN
+456 LGSDYALSVGLRLERRN
-471 RSSEYSDESSSTK
+471 SHYSD
-484 TNETKFDHFSP
+484 TNNDNFDP
-495 SESMWGGHIALSKA
+495 SETMWGGHIAVSKV
-509 LSVQH
+509 LNDLH
-514 NAYIQLSRGYKAG
+514 NAYVRVARGYKAG

-534 TEFSG
+534 VELNDKKEFS
-539 QKEFDT
+539 T

-550 YELGLKS
+550 YEIGLKS
-557 SWLAGTLNTSVALFY
+557 HWLAGLIDTNLALFY
-572 MDRQDQQVAASIK
+572 MDRQDQQVAASQQDPDK
-585 NPNDEADFILF
+585 PQRFILF
-596 TDNAGSSQNYGLE
+596 TENAGSSNNYGAEL
-609 IDANWYIDSNLHLYS
+609 DATWYATDNLQIYS
-624 SVGYLNT
+624 SLGWLET
-631 AYGDYK
+631 AYGDYQYQDK
-637 YEVGEDEFMD
+637 YGTEVD
-647 LSGRDLAHSPHL
+647 LTGRDLAHSPHF

-666 YRTNSGWFTNLNLS
+666 YRANSGWFANLNLS

>member
-1 MLNSYTSKRHSP
+1 MSNRKTSNHQSP
-13 FLTVSPSLF
+13 FSTVSPSLF
-22 LTRAPL
+22 LARAPL
-28 ALAIAAALSTSAFAQ
+28 ALAIAAALSTPVFAQ

-186 DVFEHGAEVSLGD
+186 DVFEHGGEVSLGD
-199 DNLRTFSGFSSGPL
+199 DDLRTFSGFSSGPL
-213 TDSGKLLYRVSLQQ
+213 TDSGKLLYRVSMQQ

-234 DNLYLGRDDTNGR
+234 DNLYLDRDDTNGR

-315 EAFELTSLT
+315 ENFELTSLT

-332 YSYDGDWSNPEYWAG
+332 YSYDGDWANSEYWAS
-347 KQCDIYD
+347 KQCNDDNGNLAPCQYD
-354 ADWNSIGKL
+354 YFWD
-363 PCIYDAT
+363 
-370 WSKTGNRKTIS
+370 KTGQRKTAS
-381 QELRLTSTDAGRIF
+381 QEFRLSSTEQGRIF
-395 NDSTDWLIGVYFAN
+395 AESSDWLLGVYAMN
-409 LQEDNSTVDYAKYTS
+409 LKEDNQLYSEYNTS
-424 GEVDPI
+424 LDEVLD
-430 VSERTKYIDSTYDA
+430 SEYEAT
-444 KNYAV
+444 NYAL
-449 FGQLDFD
+449 FGQLDTD
-456 LTLDYSLSLGVRFEN
+456 LGSNYALSVGLRLERRN
-471 RSSEYSDESSSTK
+471 SHYSD
-484 TNETKFDHFSP
+484 TNNDNFDP
-495 SESMWGGHIALSKA
+495 SETMWGGHIAVSKV
-509 LSVQH
+509 LNDSH
-514 NAYIQLSRGYKAG
+514 NAYVRVARGYKAG

-534 TEFSG
+534 VELNDKKEFS
-539 QKEFDT
+539 T

-550 YELGLKS
+550 YEIGLKS
-557 SWLAGTLNTSVALFY
+557 HWLAGLIDTNLALFY
-572 MDRQDQQVAASIK
+572 MDRQDQQVAASQQDPDK
-585 NPNDEADFILF
+585 PQRFILF
-596 TDNAGSSQNYGLE
+596 TENAGSSNNYGAEL
-609 IDANWYIDSNLHLYS
+609 DATWYATDNLQVYS
-624 SVGYLNT
+624 SLGWLET
-631 AYGDYK
+631 AYGDYQYQDK
-637 YEVGEDEFMD
+637 YGTEVD
-647 LSGRDLAHSPHL
+647 LTGRDLAHSPHL

-666 YRTNSGWFTNLNLS
+666 YRANSGWFANLNLS

>member
-1 MLNSYTSKRHSP
+1 MLNSKTLNSYTSKRHSP
-13 FLTVSPSLF
+13 FSTVSPSLF

-28 ALAIAAALSTSAFAQ
+28 ALAIATALSTSAFAQ

-199 DNLRTFSGFSSGPL
+199 DDLRTFSGFSSGPL

-315 EAFELTSLT
+315 ETFELTSLT

-332 YSYDGDWSNPEYWAG
+332 YSYDGDWSNPVYWAS
-347 KQCDIYD
+347 KQCSDDDGNLAPCQYD
-354 ADWNSIGKL
+354 YFWD
-363 PCIYDAT
+363 
-370 WSKTGNRKTIS
+370 KTGQRKTVS
-381 QELRLTSTDAGRIF
+381 QEFRLSSTEQGRIF
-395 NDSTDWLIGVYFAN
+395 ADSTDWLLGVYAMN
-409 LQEDNSTVDYAKYTS
+409 LKEDNQLYSEYNTWPD
-424 GEVDPI
+424 EVLD
-430 VSERTKYIDSTYDA
+430 SEYEAT
-444 KNYAV
+444 NYAL
-449 FGQLDFD
+449 FGQLDTD
-456 LTLDYSLSLGVRFEN
+456 LGSDYALSVGLRLERRN
-471 RSSEYSDESSSTK
+471 SHYSD
-484 TNETKFDHFSP
+484 TNNDNFDP
-495 SESMWGGHIALSKA
+495 SETMWGGHIAVSKV
-509 LSVQH
+509 LNDSH
-514 NAYIQLSRGYKAG
+514 NAYVRVARGYKAG

-534 TEFSG
+534 VELNDKKEFS
-539 QKEFDT
+539 T

-550 YELGLKS
+550 YEIGLKS
-557 SWLAGTLNTSVALFY
+557 HWLAGLIDTNLALFY
-572 MDRQDQQVAASIK
+572 MDRQDQQVAASQQDPDK
-585 NPNDEADFILF
+585 PQRFILF
-596 TDNAGSSQNYGLE
+596 TENAGSSNNYGAEL
-609 IDANWYIDSNLHLYS
+609 DATWYATDNLQVYS
-624 SVGYLNT
+624 SLGWLET
-631 AYGDYK
+631 AYGDYQYQDK
-637 YEVGEDEFMD
+637 YGTEVD
-647 LSGRDLAHSPHL
+647 LTGRDLAHSPHF

-666 YRTNSGWFTNLNLS
+666 YRANSGWFANLNLS

>member
-1 MLNSYTSKRHSP
+1 MSNRKTSNHQSP
-13 FLTVSPSLF
+13 FSTVSPSLF
-22 LTRAPL
+22 LARAPL
-28 ALAIAAALSTSAFAQ
+28 ALAIAAALSTPVFAQ

-186 DVFEHGAEVSLGD
+186 DVFEHGGEVSLGD
-199 DNLRTFSGFSSGPL
+199 DDLRTFSGFSSGPL
-213 TDSGKLLYRVSLQQ
+213 TDSGKLLYRVSMQQ

-234 DNLYLGRDDTNGR
+234 DNLYLDRDDTNGR

-306 GFKATYSGA
+306 GFKAIYSGA
-315 EAFELTSLT
+315 ENFELTSLT

-332 YSYDGDWSNPEYWAG
+332 YSYDGDWANSEYWAS
-347 KQCDIYD
+347 KQCNDDNGNLAPCQYD
-354 ADWNSIGKL
+354 YFWD
-363 PCIYDAT
+363 
-370 WSKTGNRKTIS
+370 KTGQRKTVS
-381 QELRLTSTDAGRIF
+381 QEFRLSSTEQGRIF
-395 NDSTDWLIGVYFAN
+395 AESTDWLLGVYAMN
-409 LQEDNSTVDYAKYTS
+409 LKEDNQLYSEYNTS
-424 GEVDPI
+424 LDEVLD
-430 VSERTKYIDSTYDA
+430 SEYEAT
-444 KNYAV
+444 NYAL
-449 FGQLDFD
+449 FGQLDTD
-456 LTLDYSLSLGVRFEN
+456 LGSNYALSVGLRLERRN
-471 RSSEYSDESSSTK
+471 SHYSD
-484 TNETKFDHFSP
+484 TNNDNFDP
-495 SESMWGGHIALSKA
+495 SETMWGGHIAVSKV
-509 LSVQH
+509 LNDSH
-514 NAYIQLSRGYKAG
+514 NAYIRVARGYKAG

-534 TEFSG
+534 VELNDKKEFS
-539 QKEFDT
+539 T

-550 YELGLKS
+550 YEIGLKS
-557 SWLAGTLNTSVALFY
+557 HWLAGLIDTNLALFY
-572 MDRQDQQVAASIK
+572 MDRQDQQVAASQQDPDK
-585 NPNDEADFILF
+585 PQRFILF
-596 TDNAGSSQNYGLE
+596 TENAGSSNNYGAEL
-609 IDANWYIDSNLHLYS
+609 DATWYATDNLQVYS
-624 SVGYLNT
+624 SLGWLET
-631 AYGDYK
+631 AYGDYQYQDK
-637 YEVGEDEFMD
+637 YGTEVD
-647 LSGRDLAHSPHL
+647 LTGRDLAHSPHL

-666 YRTNSGWFTNLNLS
+666 YRANSGWFANLNLS

>member
-1 MLNSYTSKRHSP
+1 MSNRKTSNHQSP
-13 FLTVSPSLF
+13 FSTVSPSLF
-22 LTRAPL
+22 LARAPL
-28 ALAIAAALSTSAFAQ
+28 ALAIAAALSTPVFAQ
-43 TDAIDKPDPST
+43 TDAIDRPDPST

-186 DVFEHGAEVSLGD
+186 DVFEHGGEVSLGD
-199 DNLRTFSGFSSGPL
+199 DDLRTFSGFSSGPL
-213 TDSGKLLYRVSLQQ
+213 TDSGKLLYRVSMQQ

-315 EAFELTSLT
+315 ENFELTSLT

-332 YSYDGDWSNPEYWAG
+332 YSYDGDWANSEYWAS
-347 KQCDIYD
+347 KQCNDDNGNLAPCQYD
-354 ADWNSIGKL
+354 YFWD
-363 PCIYDAT
+363 
-370 WSKTGNRKTIS
+370 KTGQRKTAS
-381 QELRLTSTDAGRIF
+381 QEFRLSSTEQGRIF
-395 NDSTDWLIGVYFAN
+395 AESTDWLLGVYAMN
-409 LQEDNSTVDYAKYTS
+409 LKEDNQLYSEYNTS
-424 GEVDPI
+424 LDEVLD
-430 VSERTKYIDSTYDA
+430 SEYEAT
-444 KNYAV
+444 NYAL
-449 FGQLDFD
+449 FGQLDTD
-456 LTLDYSLSLGVRFEN
+456 LGSNYALSVGLRLERRN
-471 RSSEYSDESSSTK
+471 SHYSD
-484 TNETKFDHFSP
+484 TNNDNFDP
-495 SESMWGGHIALSKA
+495 SETMWGGHIAVSKV
-509 LSVQH
+509 LNDSH
-514 NAYIQLSRGYKAG
+514 NAYVRVARGYKAG

-534 TEFSG
+534 VELNDKKEFS
-539 QKEFDT
+539 T

-550 YELGLKS
+550 YEIGLKS
-557 SWLAGTLNTSVALFY
+557 HWLAGLIDTNLALFY
-572 MDRQDQQVAASIK
+572 MDRQDQQVAASQQDPDK
-585 NPNDEADFILF
+585 PQRFILF
-596 TDNAGSSQNYGLE
+596 TENAGSSNNYGAEL
-609 IDANWYIDSNLHLYS
+609 DATWYATDNLQVYS
-624 SVGYLNT
+624 SLGWLET
-631 AYGDYK
+631 AYGDYQYQDK
-637 YEVGEDEFMD
+637 YGTEVD
-647 LSGRDLAHSPHL
+647 LTGRDLAHSPHV

-666 YRTNSGWFTNLNLS
+666 YRANSGWFANLNLS

>member
-1 MLNSYTSKRHSP
+1 MLNSKTLNSYTSKRHSP
-13 FLTVSPSLF
+13 FSTVSPSLF

-147 MVSSMYDLQ
+147 MVSSMYDLL

-199 DNLRTFSGFSSGPL
+199 DDLRTFSGFSSGPL

-315 EAFELTSLT
+315 ETFELTSLT

-332 YSYDGDWSNPEYWAG
+332 YSYDGDWSNPEYWAS
-347 KQCDIYD
+347 KQCSDDDGNLAPCQYD
-354 ADWNSIGKL
+354 YFWD
-363 PCIYDAT
+363 
-370 WSKTGNRKTIS
+370 KTGQRKTVS
-381 QELRLTSTDAGRIF
+381 QEFRLSSTEQGRIF
-395 NDSTDWLIGVYFAN
+395 ADSTDWLLGVYAMN
-409 LQEDNSTVDYAKYTS
+409 LKEDNQLYSEYNTWPD
-424 GEVDPI
+424 EVLD
-430 VSERTKYIDSTYDA
+430 SEYEAT
-444 KNYAV
+444 NYAL
-449 FGQLDFD
+449 FGQLDTD
-456 LTLDYSLSLGVRFEN
+456 LGSYYALSVGLRLERRN
-471 RSSEYSDESSSTK
+471 SHYSD
-484 TNETKFDHFSP
+484 TNNDNFDP
-495 SESMWGGHIALSKA
+495 SETMWGGHIAVSKV
-509 LSVQH
+509 LNDSH
-514 NAYIQLSRGYKAG
+514 NAYIRVARGYKAG

-534 TEFSG
+534 VELNDKKEFS
-539 QKEFDT
+539 T

-550 YELGLKS
+550 YEIGLKS
-557 SWLAGTLNTSVALFY
+557 HWLAGLIDTNLALFY
-572 MDRQDQQVAASIK
+572 MDRQDQQVAASQQDPDK
-585 NPNDEADFILF
+585 PQRFILF
-596 TDNAGSSQNYGLE
+596 TENAGSSNNYGAEL
-609 IDANWYIDSNLHLYS
+609 DATWYATDNLQIYS
-624 SVGYLNT
+624 SLGWLET
-631 AYGDYK
+631 AYGDYQYQDK
-637 YEVGEDEFMD
+637 YGTEVD